1 MLLIVK
7 ESDYVMVY
15 EFTKYPDG
23 TLVVFSGKLYR
34 WGNKRIQGNCRKRS
48 TSIL

>member
-15 EFTKYPDG
+15 EFAKYPDG
-23 TLVVFSGKLYR
+23 TLVVFSDIRK
-34 WGNKRIQGNCRKRS
+34 KRKWRRIY
-48 TSIL
+48 